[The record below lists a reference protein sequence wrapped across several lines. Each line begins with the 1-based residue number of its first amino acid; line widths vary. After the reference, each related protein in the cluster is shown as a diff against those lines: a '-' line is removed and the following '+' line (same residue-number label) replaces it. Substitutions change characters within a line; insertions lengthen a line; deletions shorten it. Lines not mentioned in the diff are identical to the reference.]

1 MGLAMARHANT
12 PVPFMCYALMFAT
25 KLLNRLHRTMPDG
38 TIDVPL
44 WRFKGV
50 KVPLNLDR
58 FHPFGCAVEAVL
70 PKHSQARFAPK
81 TVSCIFLGFDDNSLS
96 YVLARLP
103 NYGILHTAHAIFND
117 GDFPC
122 RRLVAANWPM
132 GGAYDEHA
140 EDPLSHWL
148 GDGRHL
154 ALVDVRESEFQVGG
168 EHLPTSEPTS
178 LGSTPPPIR
187 SGVNAGIPNSASV
200 SVPSRQPPVSQEDH
214 HNLARAR
221 RSSRGWQPSAAALE
235 NIASNVVEF
244 DALFAVTESEPEYSL
259 ASEAGVSDWL
269 FAVTE
274 RRVPRSYEQILS
286 LPQIEKDKWL
296 AACKEESNSHLS
308 IPSISGVLHPSKF
321 TAAAPIRLSW
331 VFTIKPTGEYKAR
344 IVMVG
349 QHMREG
355 VHYAPVPS
363 PTLIRLFFALIA
375 VDARDFTQLD
385 IKTAFLTAPID
396 IELDVILP
404 NGFGRGE
411 ECDHLTPDSR
421 RRRALTAIRG
431 ARKGQECGARS
442 FSATYPALDSS
453 YRVQLSHAS

>member
-1 MGLAMARHANT
+1 MLRDNFHTRGFAKECDCSSREKKGYVSPGADRAFPVQDISRAKTLLEAHERFGHRNFRSLAKALNLKLPAKLPFCKACAEAKATRHPRSRDPHPSRPLAVRAGARIYFDPFGPFRERLADGSYYAILFMDAFSTVLWLNTLSALKDWFGCLERLINRLESEKGSVRVVSELACDSAPMFKRSTQLLNYTDKKGIVLLHSPPYTQKFNMVERSIRTVGEMGLAMARHANT

-154 ALVDVRESEFQVGG
+154 ALVM
-168 EHLPTSEPTS
+168 
-178 LGSTPPPIR
+178 LGNR
-187 SGVNAGIPNSASV
+187 SFRWEVTTC
-200 SVPSRQPPVSQEDH
+200 QPL
-214 HNLARAR
+214 NLV
-221 RSSRGWQPSAAALE
+221 W
-235 NIASNVVEF
+235 
-244 DALFAVTESEPEYSL
+244 D
-259 ASEAGVSDWL
+259 
-269 FAVTE
+269 
-274 RRVPRSYEQILS
+274 
-286 LPQIEKDKWL
+286 
-296 AACKEESNSHLS
+296 
-308 IPSISGVLHPSKF
+308 
-321 TAAAPIRLSW
+321 
-331 VFTIKPTGEYKAR
+331 
-344 IVMVG
+344 
-349 QHMREG
+349 QHR
-355 VHYAPVPS
+355 
-363 PTLIRLFFALIA
+363 RLF
-375 VDARDFTQLD
+375 D
-385 IKTAFLTAPID
+385 
-396 IELDVILP
+396 
-404 NGFGRGE
+404 RG
-411 ECDHLTPDSR
+411 
-421 RRRALTAIRG
+421 
-431 ARKGQECGARS
+431 
-442 FSATYPALDSS
+442 
-453 YRVQLSHAS
+453 

>member
-1 MGLAMARHANT
+1 MFKSSTQLLNYTDKKGIVLLHSPPYTQKFNMVERSIRTVGEMGLAMARHANT

-168 EHLPTSEPTS
+168 DHLPTSEPTS

-200 SVPSRQPPVSQEDH
+200 SVPSRQPPVS
-214 HNLARAR
+214 
-221 RSSRGWQPSAAALE
+221 RGPS
-235 NIASNVVEF
+235 
-244 DALFAVTESEPEYSL
+244 
-259 ASEAGVSDWL
+259 
-269 FAVTE
+269 
-274 RRVPRSYEQILS
+274 Q
-286 LPQIEKDKWL
+286 
-296 AACKEESNSHLS
+296 
-308 IPSISGVLHPSKF
+308 SG
-321 TAAAPIRLSW
+321 
-331 VFTIKPTGEYKAR
+331 
-344 IVMVG
+344 
-349 QHMREG
+349 
-355 VHYAPVPS
+355 
-363 PTLIRLFFALIA
+363 
-375 VDARDFTQLD
+375 
-385 IKTAFLTAPID
+385 
-396 IELDVILP
+396 
-404 NGFGRGE
+404 
-411 ECDHLTPDSR
+411 
-421 RRRALTAIRG
+421 
-431 ARKGQECGARS
+431 
-442 FSATYPALDSS
+442 
-453 YRVQLSHAS
+453 